1 MVLVHIEIPYGTNVK
16 YEFEDGMLIV
26 DRILST
32 AMNYPGNYGYI
43 PKTLADDGDPV
54 DVLVIHTQAILPN
67 AYIRCKVLGMLV
79 TEDEKGMDQKVIAIP
94 DVKTDQNLNHL
105 NDITDLNENQLQLI
119 KDFFRHYKNN
129 EPNKWV
135 KVYDF
140 VNAEKTL
147 EFIESKRI
155 IEKVVVRPPT
165 PEPMF

>member
-1 MVLVHIEIPYGTNVK
+1 M
-16 YEFEDGMLIV
+16 
-26 DRILST
+26 
-32 AMNYPGNYGYI
+32 
-43 PKTLADDGDPV
+43 
-54 DVLVIHTQAILPN
+54 TQAILPN

-140 VNAEKTL
+140 VNAEKTI

-155 IEKVVVRPPT
+155 VVNLL
-165 PEPMF
+165 